1 MAKAKSTKKEEKK
14 PKDAVLI
21 NRPILARALNAVTRI
36 VNPSA
41 VLPLLTNVLIECSNG
56 NSSVAGTDLE
66 IGVRF
71 AFSASGVPIRTCI
84 PAKTF
89 QAFVDSMNSEEITMQ
104 MNEADQ
110 SVVIT
115 TESSK
120 SNIKCI
126 SPEDFPEIST
136 IENPQLVMPTSL
148 FKQMV
153 NRIAFAALKK
163 EEQNVLEGV
172 LMLIEPVKEN
182 DKDEDGDKKFVM
194 FAADRQRAAYEET
207 TSVIIQDVFKAV
219 VRASTLETIARILPE
234 DEMVEIEVRENK
246 ILFHC
251 EGVDVISQLM
261 NGEFP
266 SHKMIAASVKD
277 RSTVITVNTLEL
289 LRACKQLKIFANE
302 TGATILDIQSMA
314 VRYSTMKHERGDSD
328 ISMFVQKEGDD
339 LEVGLNV
346 FFLHEV
352 LEIVKTGQVLLSFMG
367 AKKPILVRME
377 GNEEFFYII
386 MPLHIK

>member
-71 AFSASGVPIRTCI
+71 AFNASGVPIRTCI